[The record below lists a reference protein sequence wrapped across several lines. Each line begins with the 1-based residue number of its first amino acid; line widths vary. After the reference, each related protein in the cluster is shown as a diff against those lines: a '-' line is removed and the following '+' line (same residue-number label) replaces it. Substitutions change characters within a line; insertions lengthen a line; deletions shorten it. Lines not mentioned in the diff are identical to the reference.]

1 VCRGQV
7 DGREAA
13 REDGKWVGRG
23 PSPPRPSA
31 VVPAGPDPSP
41 AVLPPVW
48 GVRARRVR
56 IGSGRVVDVCA
67 GVMWMGGRKR
77 ERMTS
82 GLAGMV
88 GFSFNRGGPCPA
100 SRPVLYRI

>member
-1 VCRGQV
+1 MGGYRGVSRGQV

-13 REDGKWVGRG
+13 RENGKLEGEG

-48 GVRARRVR
+48 GVSEE
-56 IGSGRVVDVCA
+56 GESG
-67 GVMWMGGRKR
+67 
-77 ERMTS
+77 
-82 GLAGMV
+82 
-88 GFSFNRGGPCPA
+88 
-100 SRPVLYRI
+100 

>member
-1 VCRGQV
+1 M

-48 GVRARRVR
+48 EVRARRVQ
-56 IGSGRVVDVCA
+56 GSGA
-67 GVMWMGGRKR
+67 WEGGS
-77 ERMTS
+77 ER
-82 GLAGMV
+82 GWQV
-88 GFSFNRGGPCPA
+88 GG
-100 SRPVLYRI
+100 